1 MGNAD
6 TKLVFRKAVVQLT
19 SKTQV
24 SGRGRRI
31 VVYPCSERAD
41 RAACVADHQRRG
53 QRFLGSVLVG
63 ERYQRAGRFH
73 VGAGRRDTAAPRRR
87 ARQSGHVVLQGGG
100 EVCES
105 RREQLPHTAGSKH
118 R

>member
-24 SGRGRRI
+24 SGRRI
-31 VVYPCSERAD
+31 AVYPYSERAD

-63 ERYQRAGRFH
+63 ERHQRAGRFH
-73 VGAGRRDTAAPRRR
+73 VGAGRRDTATPRRR
-87 ARQSGHVVLQGGG
+87 TCQSGHVVLQGGG

-105 RREQLPHTAGSKH
+105 RREQLPHAAGSKH
-118 R
+118 W